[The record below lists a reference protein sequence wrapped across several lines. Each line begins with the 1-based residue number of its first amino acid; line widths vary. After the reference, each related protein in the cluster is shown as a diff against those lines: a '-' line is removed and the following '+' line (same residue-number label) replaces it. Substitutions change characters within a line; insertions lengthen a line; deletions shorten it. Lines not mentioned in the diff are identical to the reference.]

1 MLLALIAVLQVG
13 AVQDTLPRVTLNEAL
28 ERATRL
34 DPNYVEALGS
44 ISTAEWGRRAATLA
58 FIIPSLTL
66 QLDYTKY
73 STGFFNIG
81 TLQQSSTSATFQAL
95 ASYELFSMRKFSEL
109 GRSRAALEGAEAE
122 GLQARFTAALLT
134 ESDYYDVLANQELTR
149 LAIERQRRAQEA
161 FAVARARVLSGA
173 AVQTDSLQLML
184 ELTGAQ
190 VDQLRQQSA
199 LRVAQ
204 LQLGRRI
211 GMPTGVDAVPLDTA
225 LAGDLPIALDA
236 AIQLALEQGPAFRSA
251 RANERAA
258 NSLLKGRRGEYL
270 PEVQLTA
277 SHNRFD
283 TEVFPS
289 AFSVSSLQIGVT
301 LPIWDNAQREIR
313 ISQARVSRDVFQAIR
328 EDLERSAQVDVTASY
343 ESFQTARATVQLGQT
358 AVLVAQENFRVQ
370 EARYRAGASQILDLL
385 SAQVALTVAES
396 DLVQARFSLRLA
408 LAGLEAI
415 IGRRLVED
423 RVLP

>member
-1 MLLALIAVLQVG
+1 MLLSLIAVLQIA
-13 AVQDTLPRVTLNEAL
+13 AVQDSLPRVTLNEAL

-34 DPNYVEALGS
+34 DPNYVNALGS
-44 ISTAEWGRRAATLA
+44 VANAEWGRRAATLA
-58 FIIPSLTL
+58 FIIPAVTL

-81 TLQQSSTSATFQAL
+81 TLQQSSTSATFQAF

-134 ESDYYDVLANQELTR
+134 ESNYYDVLANQELTR
-149 LAIERQRRAQEA
+149 LALERQRRAQEA

-184 ELTGAQ
+184 ELTGSQ
-190 VDQLRQQSA
+190 VDLLRQRSA
-199 LRVAQ
+199 LHVSQ

-211 GMPTGVDAVPLDTA
+211 GMAGGVDAVPLDSTI
-225 LAGDLPIALDA
+225 GGELPIALDA
-236 AIQLALEQGPAFRSA
+236 AIQLALEQGPQYRAA
-251 RANERAA
+251 RANERAS
-258 NSLLKGRRGEYL
+258 NSLLKGRRGEYFPTL
-270 PEVQLTA
+270 QLTA

-283 TEVFPS
+283 TEVFPN
-289 AFSVSSLQIGVT
+289 AFSVSSLSIGVT
-301 LPIWDNAQREIR
+301 LPIWDDAQREIR
-313 ISQARVSRDVFQAIR
+313 ISQARVSRDVFRAIR

-343 ESFQTARATVQLGQT
+343 EAYQTARATVELGQT
-358 AVLVAQENFRVQ
+358 AVLVARENFRVQ
-370 EARYRAGASQILDLL
+370 EARYRAGATQILDLL
-385 SAQVALTVAES
+385 SAQLGLTLAEAN
-396 DLVQARFSLRLA
+396 LVQARFSLRLA

-423 RVLP
+423 RILP

>member
-1 MLLALIAVLQVG
+1 MLSLLLALQVVTG
-13 AVQDTLPRVTLNEAL
+13 SADSLPRVTLNQAL

-34 DPNYVEALGS
+34 DPNYVQALGS
-44 ISTAEWGRRAATLA
+44 ISNAEWGRRSAILA
-58 FIIPSLTL
+58 FIVPAVTL

-81 TLQQSSTSATFQAL
+81 TLQQSSTSATFQAF

-109 GRSRAALEGAEAE
+109 GRSRAVLENAEAE

-134 ESDYYDVLANQELTR
+134 ESNYYDVLANQELTR
-149 LAIERQRRAQEA
+149 LAIERQGRAQEA

-173 AVQTDSLQLML
+173 EVQTDSLQLML

-190 VDQLRQQSA
+190 VDLLRQRSA
-199 LRVAQ
+199 LHVSQ

-211 GMPTGVDAVPLDTA
+211 GEAGAVDAVPLDTA
-225 LAGDLPIALDA
+225 LAGALPVELDA
-236 AIQLALEQGPAFRSA
+236 VIQLALEQGPSYRAA

-258 NSLLKGRRGEYL
+258 NSLLKGRRGEYFPTL
-270 PEVQLTA
+270 QLTA

-283 TEVFPS
+283 TEVFPN
-289 AFSVSSLQIGVT
+289 AFSVSSLAIGIT
-301 LPIWDNAQREIR
+301 WPLWDHAQREIR

-328 EDLERSAQVDVTASY
+328 EDLERSARVDITASY
-343 ESFQTARATVQLGQT
+343 EAYQTARATVELGRT
-358 AVLVAQENFRVQ
+358 AVLVARENFRVQ
-370 EARYRAGASQILDLL
+370 EARYRAGATQILDLL
-385 SAQVALTVAES
+385 SAQLGLTVAEAN
-396 DLVQARFSLRLA
+396 LVQARFSLRLA

>member
-13 AVQDTLPRVTLNEAL
+13 AVRDTLPRVTLNEAL

-58 FIIPSLTL
+58 FIIPSVTL
-66 QLDYTKY
+66 QLDYAKY

-81 TLQQSSTSATFQAL
+81 TLQQSSTSANFQAL

-109 GRSRAALEGAEAE
+109 GRSKAALEGAEAE

-134 ESDYYDVLANQELTR
+134 ESDYYDVLANQELAR
-149 LAIERQRRAQEA
+149 LAVERRRRAEEA

-190 VDQLRQQSA
+190 VEVLRQQSA

-211 GMPTGVDAVPLDTA
+211 GMPGAVEAVPLDSA
-225 LAGDLPIALDA
+225 VAGALPIELDA
-236 AIQLALEQGPAFRSA
+236 AIQLALDQGPQFRAA

-270 PEVQLTA
+270 PELLLTA

-289 AFSVSSLQIGVT
+289 AFAVSSIQIGVS

-313 ISQARVSRDVFQAIR
+313 ITQARVSRDVFQAIR

-343 ESFQTARATVQLGQT
+343 EAYTTARATVELGQT
-358 AVLVAQENFRVQ
+358 AVLVARENFRVQ

-385 SAQVALTVAES
+385 SAQLGLTIAES
-396 DLVQARFSLRLA
+396 NLVQARFSLRLA

>member
-1 MLLALIAVLQVG
+1 M
-13 AVQDTLPRVTLNEAL
+13 PRVTLNQAL

-34 DPNYVEALGS
+34 DPNYVSALGS
-44 ISTAEWGRRAATLA
+44 ISTAEWGRRSAMLA
-58 FIIPSLTL
+58 FIVPSVSL

-81 TLQQSSTSATFQAL
+81 TLQQSSTSASFQAV

-109 GRSRAALEGAEAE
+109 GRSRALLEGAEAE

-134 ESDYYDVLANQELTR
+134 ESNYYDVLANQELTR
-149 LAIERQRRAQEA
+149 LAVERQRRAQEA

-173 AVQTDSLQLML
+173 EVQTDSLQLML

-190 VDQLRQQSA
+190 VDLLRQRSA
-199 LRVAQ
+199 LHVSQ

-211 GMPTGVDAVPLDTA
+211 GMPGAVDAVPLDTT
-225 LAGDLPIALDA
+225 LAGALPVELEA
-236 AIQLALEQGPAFRSA
+236 AIQLALDQGPAFRAA

-258 NSLLKGRRGEYL
+258 NSFLKGRRGEYL
-270 PEVQLTA
+270 PTLQLSA

-283 TEVFPS
+283 TEVFPN
-289 AFSVSSLQIGVT
+289 AFSVSSLAIGISWS
-301 LPIWDNAQREIR
+301 LWDNAQREIR

-328 EDLERSAQVDVTASY
+328 EDLERSARVDVTASY
-343 ESFQTARATVQLGQT
+343 EAYQTARATVELGQT
-358 AVLVAQENFRVQ
+358 AVLVARENFRVQ
-370 EARYRAGASQILDLL
+370 EARYRAGAIQILDLL
-385 SAQVALTVAES
+385 SAQLGLTTAEAN
-396 DLVQARFSLRLA
+396 LVQARFSLRLA

-423 RVLP
+423 RILP

>member
-1 MLLALIAVLQVG
+1 MLSLLLALQVATG
-13 AVQDTLPRVTLNEAL
+13 SADTMPRVTLNQAL
-28 ERATRL
+28 EQATRL
-34 DPNYVEALGS
+34 DPNYVQALGS
-44 ISTAEWGRRAATLA
+44 ISTAEWGRRSAILA
-58 FIIPSLTL
+58 FIVPAVTL

-81 TLQQSSTSATFQAL
+81 TLQQSSTSATFQAF

-109 GRSRAALEGAEAE
+109 GRSRALLEGAEAE

-134 ESDYYDVLANQELTR
+134 ESNYYDVLANQELTR

-173 AVQTDSLQLML
+173 EVQTDSLQLML

-190 VDQLRQQSA
+190 VDLLRQRSA
-199 LRVAQ
+199 LHVSQ

-211 GMPTGVDAVPLDTA
+211 GVPGAVDAVPLDTA
-225 LAGDLPIALDA
+225 LAGALPVELDA
-236 AIQLALEQGPAFRSA
+236 AIQLALEQGPSFRAA

-270 PEVQLTA
+270 PSLQLTG

-289 AFSVSSLQIGVT
+289 AFSVSSLAIGVT
-301 LPIWDNAQREIR
+301 WPLWDHAQREIR

-328 EDLERSAQVDVTASY
+328 EDLERSARVDVTASY
-343 ESFQTARATVQLGQT
+343 EAYQTARATVQLGQT
-358 AVLVAQENFRVQ
+358 AVLVARENFRVQ
-370 EARYRAGASQILDLL
+370 EARYRAGATQILDLL
-385 SAQVALTVAES
+385 SAQLGLTVAEAN
-396 DLVQARFSLRLA
+396 LVQARFSLRLA

>member
-1 MLLALIAVLQVG
+1 MLSLLLALQVATG
-13 AVQDTLPRVTLNEAL
+13 SADTMPRVTLNQAL
-28 ERATRL
+28 EQATRL
-34 DPNYVEALGS
+34 DPNYVQALGS
-44 ISTAEWGRRAATLA
+44 ISTAEWGRRSAILA
-58 FIIPSLTL
+58 FIVPAVTL

-81 TLQQSSTSATFQAL
+81 TLQQSSTSATFQAF

-109 GRSRAALEGAEAE
+109 GRSRALLEGAEAE

-134 ESDYYDVLANQELTR
+134 ESNYYDVLANQELTR

-173 AVQTDSLQLML
+173 EVQTDSLQLML

-190 VDQLRQQSA
+190 VDLLRQRSA
-199 LRVAQ
+199 LHVSQ

-211 GMPTGVDAVPLDTA
+211 GVPGAVDAVPLDTA
-225 LAGDLPIALDA
+225 LAGALPVELDA
-236 AIQLALEQGPAFRSA
+236 AIQLALEQGPSFRA
-251 RANERAA
+251 VRANERAA

-270 PEVQLTA
+270 PSLQLTG

-289 AFSVSSLQIGVT
+289 AFSVSSLAIGVT
-301 LPIWDNAQREIR
+301 WPLWDHAQREIR

-328 EDLERSAQVDVTASY
+328 EDLERSARVDVTASY
-343 ESFQTARATVQLGQT
+343 EAYQTARATVQLGQT
-358 AVLVAQENFRVQ
+358 AVLVARENFRVQ
-370 EARYRAGASQILDLL
+370 EARYRAGATQILDLL
-385 SAQVALTVAES
+385 SAQLGLTVAEAN
-396 DLVQARFSLRLA
+396 LVQARFSLRLA

>member
-1 MLLALIAVLQVG
+1 MLLAIIAVLQVG
-13 AVQDTLPRVTLNEAL
+13 AVQDSLPRVTLNEAL

-34 DPNYVEALGS
+34 DPNYVSALGS
-44 ISTAEWGRRAATLA
+44 VANAEWGRRAATLA
-58 FIIPSLTL
+58 FILPAVTL

-81 TLQQSSTSATFQAL
+81 TLQQSSTSANFQAF

-109 GRSRAALEGAEAE
+109 GRSRAVLEGAEAE

-134 ESDYYDVLANQELTR
+134 ESNYYDVLANQELTR
-149 LAIERQRRAQEA
+149 LALERQRRAQEA

-190 VDQLRQQSA
+190 VDLLRQRSA
-199 LRVAQ
+199 LRVSQ

-211 GMPTGVDAVPLDTA
+211 GMAGAVDAVPLDSA
-225 LAGDLPIALDA
+225 VGGDLPIELDA
-236 AIQLALEQGPAFRSA
+236 AIQLALEQGPQYLAA
-251 RANERAA
+251 RANERAS

-270 PEVQLTA
+270 PTLQLTA

-283 TEVFPS
+283 TEVFPN

-301 LPIWDNAQREIR
+301 LPIWDDAQREIR

-328 EDLERSAQVDVTASY
+328 EDLERSARVDVTASY
-343 ESFQTARATVQLGQT
+343 EAYQTARATVELGQS
-358 AVLVAQENFRVQ
+358 AVLVARENFRVQ
-370 EARYRAGASQILDLL
+370 EARYRAGATQILDLL
-385 SAQVALTVAES
+385 SAQLGLTVAEAN
-396 DLVQARFSLRLA
+396 LVQARFSLRLA

>member
-1 MLLALIAVLQVG
+1 MLSLLLALQVVTG
-13 AVQDTLPRVTLNEAL
+13 SADTLPRVTLNQAL

-34 DPNYVEALGS
+34 DPNYVQALGS
-44 ISTAEWGRRAATLA
+44 IANAEWGRRSAILA
-58 FIIPSLTL
+58 FIVPAVTL

-81 TLQQSSTSATFQAL
+81 TLQQSSTSATFQAF

-109 GRSRAALEGAEAE
+109 GRSRALLENAEAE

-134 ESDYYDVLANQELTR
+134 ESNYYDVLANQELTR

-173 AVQTDSLQLML
+173 EVQTDSLQLML

-190 VDQLRQQSA
+190 VDLLRQRSA
-199 LRVAQ
+199 LHVSQ

-211 GMPTGVDAVPLDTA
+211 GMPGAVDAVALDSA
-225 LAGDLPIALDA
+225 LAGALPVELDA
-236 AIQLALEQGPAFRSA
+236 AIQLALEQGPSYRAA

-258 NSLLKGRRGEYL
+258 NALLKGRRGEYL
-270 PEVQLTA
+270 PALQLTA

-283 TEVFPS
+283 TEVFPN
-289 AFSVSSLQIGVT
+289 AFSVSSLAIGIT
-301 LPIWDNAQREIR
+301 WPLWDQAQREIR
-313 ISQARVSRDVFQAIR
+313 ISEARVSRDVFQAIR
-328 EDLERSAQVDVTASY
+328 EDLERSARVDVTASY
-343 ESFQTARATVQLGQT
+343 EAYQTARATVELGQT
-358 AVLVAQENFRVQ
+358 AVVVARENFRVQ
-370 EARYRAGASQILDLL
+370 EARYRAGATQILDLL
-385 SAQVALTVAES
+385 SAQLGLTVAEAN
-396 DLVQARFSLRLA
+396 LVQARFSLRLA

>member
-13 AVQDTLPRVTLNEAL
+13 SVQDTLPRVTLNEAL

-34 DPNYVEALGS
+34 DPSYVEALGA

-58 FIIPSLTL
+58 FIIPSVTL
-66 QLDYTKY
+66 QLDYSKY

-81 TLQQSSTSATFQAL
+81 TLQQSSTSANFQAL

-109 GRSRAALEGAEAE
+109 GRSKAALEGAEAE

-149 LAIERQRRAQEA
+149 LALERQRRAQEA

-190 VDQLRQQSA
+190 VDLLRQRSA
-199 LRVAQ
+199 LRVSQ

-211 GMPTGVDAVPLDTA
+211 GMPGPVDAVPLDSA
-225 LAGDLPIALDA
+225 VAGALPIELEA
-236 AIQLALEQGPAFRSA
+236 AIQLALEQGPQFRAA

-270 PEVQLTA
+270 PHLQLTA

-283 TEVFPS
+283 TEVFPN
-289 AFSVSSLQIGVT
+289 AFAVSSIQVGVT

-343 ESFQTARATVQLGQT
+343 EAYTTARATVELGQT
-358 AVLVAQENFRVQ
+358 AVLVARENFRVQ
-370 EARYRAGASQILDLL
+370 EARYRAGATPILDLL
-385 SAQVALTVAES
+385 SAQLGLTVAEAN
-396 DLVQARFSLRLA
+396 LVQARFSLRLA

>member
-1 MLLALIAVLQVG
+1 MLLALIAVLQLG
-13 AVQDTLPRVTLNEAL
+13 STQDTLPRVTLNEAL

-34 DPNYVEALGS
+34 DPSYVEALGS
-44 ISTAEWGRRAATLA
+44 VSTAEWGRRAATLA
-58 FIIPSLTL
+58 FIVPSVNL

-81 TLQQSSTSATFQAL
+81 TLQQSSTSSNFQAS
-95 ASYELFSMRKFSEL
+95 AGYELFSMRKFSEL
-109 GRSRAALEGAEAE
+109 GRSRAALEAAEAG

-134 ESDYYDVLANQELTR
+134 ESNYYDVLANQELAR
-149 LAIERQRRAQEA
+149 LALERQRRAQEA

-190 VDQLRQQSA
+190 VDLLSQRSA

-211 GMPTGVDAVPLDTA
+211 GMPGGVDAVPLDTA
-225 LAGDLPIALDA
+225 AAGSLPIELPA
-236 AIQLALEQGPAFRSA
+236 AIDLALEQGPQFRAA
-251 RANERAA
+251 RASERAA
-258 NSLLKGRRGEYL
+258 EAFLRGRRGDYL
-270 PEVQLTA
+270 PTLGLNAT
-277 SHNRFD
+277 HLRFD
-283 TEVFPS
+283 TEVFPN
-289 AFSVSSLQIGVT
+289 AFSVSSLQLVVS

-313 ISQARVSRDVFQAIR
+313 ITQARVSRDVSRAIR
-328 EDLERSAQVDVTASY
+328 EDLERSAEVDVTAAFEAY
-343 ESFQTARATVQLGQT
+343 QTARATVELGQT
-358 AVLVAQENFRVQ
+358 AVLVARENFRVQ
-370 EARYRAGASQILDLL
+370 EARYRAGATQILDLL
-385 SAQVALTVAES
+385 SAQLALTVAES
-396 DLVQARFSLRLA
+396 NLVQARFSLRLA

>member
-1 MLLALIAVLQVG
+1 MLLALLAVLQAG
-13 AVQDTLPRVTLNEAL
+13 TVQDTLPRVTLNEAL

-58 FIIPSLTL
+58 FIIPAVTL
-66 QLDYTKY
+66 QLDYAKY

-81 TLQQSSTSATFQAL
+81 TLQQSSTSANFQAV
-95 ASYELFSMRKFSEL
+95 ASYELFSMRKFNEL
-109 GRSRAALEGAEAE
+109 GRSKAALEGAEAE
-122 GLQARFTAALLT
+122 GLQARFAAALLT

-149 LAIERQRRAQEA
+149 LTVERQRRAQEA

-184 ELTGAQ
+184 ELTSAQ
-190 VDQLRQQSA
+190 VDLLRSRSA
-199 LRVAQ
+199 LRVSQ

-211 GMPTGVDAVPLDTA
+211 GTAGAVDAVPLDSA
-225 LAGDLPIALDA
+225 VAGALPIELDA
-236 AIQLALEQGPAFRSA
+236 AIQLALEQGPQCRAA

-258 NSLLKGRRGEYL
+258 SSLLKGRRGEYL
-270 PEVQLTA
+270 PEINLTA

-289 AFSVSSLQIGVT
+289 AFNVSSIQVGVT

-343 ESFQTARATVQLGQT
+343 EAYQTARATVELDQT
-358 AVLVAQENFRVQ
+358 AVIVARENFRVQ
-370 EARYRAGASQILDLL
+370 EARYRAGATQILDLL
-385 SAQVALTVAES
+385 SAQLGLTVAEA

>member
-1 MLLALIAVLQVG
+1 MFLALIAVLQAG
-13 AVQDTLPRVTLNEAL
+13 AVQDTLPRVTLNQAL

-34 DPNYVEALGS
+34 DPNYVQALGS

-58 FIIPSLTL
+58 FIIPSVTL

-81 TLQQSSTSATFQAL
+81 TLQQSSTSATFQAF
-95 ASYELFSMRKFSEL
+95 ARYELFSMRKLSEL
-109 GRSRAALEGAEAE
+109 GRSQALLEGAEAG

-134 ESDYYDVLANQELTR
+134 ESDYYEVLASQELAR
-149 LAIERQRRAQEA
+149 LAIERQRRAEEA

-190 VDQLRQQSA
+190 VDLLRQRSA
-199 LRVAQ
+199 LHVSQ

-211 GMPTGVDAVPLDTA
+211 GMPGAVDAVPLDSA
-225 LAGDLPIALDA
+225 VAGALPIELDA
-236 AIQLALEQGPAFRSA
+236 AIQLALEQGPQFRAA

-270 PEVQLTA
+270 PTLQLTV

-283 TEVFPS
+283 TEVFPN

-313 ISQARVSRDVFQAIR
+313 ITQARVSRDVFQAIR

-343 ESFQTARATVQLGQT
+343 EAYQTARATVELGRT
-358 AVLVAQENFRVQ
+358 AVLVARENFRVQ
-370 EARYRAGASQILDLL
+370 DARYRAGATQILDLL
-385 SAQVALTVAES
+385 SAQLGLTTAES
-396 DLVQARFSLRLA
+396 NLVQARFSLRLA

-423 RVLP
+423 RILP

>member
-13 AVQDTLPRVTLNEAL
+13 SVQDTLPRVTLNEAL

-34 DPNYVEALGS
+34 DPSYVEALGA

-58 FIIPSLTL
+58 FIIPSVTL
-66 QLDYTKY
+66 QLDYSKY

-81 TLQQSSTSATFQAL
+81 TLQQSSTSANFQAL

-109 GRSRAALEGAEAE
+109 GRSKAALEGAEAE

-149 LAIERQRRAQEA
+149 LALERQRRAQEA

-190 VDQLRQQSA
+190 VDLLRQRSA
-199 LRVAQ
+199 LRVSQ

-211 GMPTGVDAVPLDTA
+211 GMPGPVDAVPLDSA
-225 LAGDLPIALDA
+225 VAGALPIELEA
-236 AIQLALEQGPAFRSA
+236 AIQLALEQGPQFRAA

-270 PEVQLTA
+270 PHLQLTA

-283 TEVFPS
+283 TEVFPN
-289 AFSVSSLQIGVT
+289 AFAVSSIQVGVT

-328 EDLERSAQVDVTASY
+328 DDLERSAQVDVTASY
-343 ESFQTARATVQLGQT
+343 EAYTTARATVELGQT
-358 AVLVAQENFRVQ
+358 AVLVARENFRVQ
-370 EARYRAGASQILDLL
+370 EARYRAGATPILDLL
-385 SAQVALTVAES
+385 SAQLGLTVAEAN
-396 DLVQARFSLRLA
+396 LVQARFSLRLA